1 MTRRAEGREACGGV
15 VRIVRFVE
23 IGDVTTRAIGWSTGK
38 LAVQMALIATDVDM
52 AASQGKRRSR
62 VVIKRSSRPGSRVMA
77 GVACSWEP
85 GRRVRRIV
93 RSRKIFLMAG
103 TARHCRQSVI
113 VVRVALSAV
122 ERGMHAGQR
131 KPRRR
136 MVEDD
141 RRPRGGG
148 MT

>member
-1 MTRRAEGREACGGV
+1 MTRRAEGREACGDV
-15 VRIVRFVE
+15 VRIVRFFE
-23 IGDVTTRAIGWSTGK
+23 IGDMTTGAIGWSTGK
-38 LAVQMALIATDVDM
+38 FAVQMALIATDADM
-52 AASQGKRRSR
+52 GACQGKRRSR
-62 VVIKRSSRPGSRVMA
+62 VVIKRSSRPGSRVMT
-77 GVACSWEP
+77 GVACCRKP
-85 GRRVRRIV
+85 GGSVRRIV

-141 RRPRGGG
+141 RRPRGRG